1 MNQWDKDT
9 SIPSLPLNIIKALV
23 TANAQEK
30 KMYSYWKRINKTT
43 NNYLKKNP
51 KPIRKRTL
59 DLRN

>member
-9 SIPSLPLNIIKALV
+9 SILSLPLNIIKTLV

-43 NNYLKKNP
+43 NNYLKKKIQNQLE
-51 KPIRKRTL
+51 KGLLT
-59 DLRN
+59 